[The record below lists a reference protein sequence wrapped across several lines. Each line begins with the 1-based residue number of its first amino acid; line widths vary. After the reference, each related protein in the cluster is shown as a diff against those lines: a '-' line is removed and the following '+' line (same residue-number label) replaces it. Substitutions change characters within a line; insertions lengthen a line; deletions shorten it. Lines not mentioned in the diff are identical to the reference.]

1 MGSQM
6 DKQRI
11 GLVDV
16 GSNTVRLV
24 IFEIDENDMITELQN
39 IKTPARLVQYVQD
52 SMMSQEGVDTLVG
65 ILSSFAE
72 IAGRY
77 KIQKMIPVATAAVRQ
92 STNAKAILKRVKDE
106 TGIKLDILS
115 EEKEA
120 YYGNYAARYTM
131 DIQDGITI
139 DIGGG
144 STELTLFKNKEVVS
158 SHSFPFGAVS
168 LKQQFFSDVDHNDK
182 KAIKKARTWVTE
194 QFEQLD
200 WVVDAEVPL
209 IGIGGSARNIA
220 EVYQMENDYPIA
232 GMHGYELSE
241 KALKETVDLFTELSM
256 KKLGKLD
263 GLSQDRKDIII
274 PAGIVF
280 TELFDV
286 IKAPVFALSS
296 RGLREGLI
304 IEYLNKEHNE
314 PYDLYSVRRQTVYRL
329 AKQYDHRAITINQ
342 RITIADQL
350 LETLQEN
357 GILEVDNE
365 HLELLHFGAALY
377 YIGSF
382 IEDDSKSQHT
392 FYIISNS
399 NLHGFNHYDRVRL
412 ALLASYKNRS
422 LYKQYTKNLKDWFS
436 EEEWETLLYLGSVVK
451 FAEALNDSHVNIV
464 RDISLEKNKKEG
476 YTLTVTYSGDIIAE
490 EYRANKQKNHLE
502 RVLDDSVEVVFES
515 EAND

>member
-1 MGSQM
+1 MEQ
-6 DKQRI
+6 QRI
-11 GLVDV
+11 GLIDV

-24 IFEIDENDMITELQN
+24 IFEIDEHNKITELQN
-39 IKTPARLVQYVQD
+39 IKTPARLVQYVQEGK
-52 SMMSQEGVDTLVG
+52 MSTEGVDKLVN

-72 IAGRY
+72 TAGRY
-77 KIQKMIPVATAAVRQ
+77 DIQKLIPVATAAVRQ
-92 STNAKAILKRVKDE
+92 SKNAKAILKRVKKE
-106 TGIKLDILS
+106 TGIPLEILS
-115 EEKEA
+115 EEQEA

-131 DIQDGITI
+131 DIEDGITI

-144 STELTLFKNKEVVS
+144 STELTLFKDKEVLS

-182 KAIKKARTWVTE
+182 KAIKEARKWVTD
-194 QFEQLD
+194 QFKQLD
-200 WVVDAEVPL
+200 WVVDASVPL

-220 EVYQMENDYPIA
+220 EVYQMEHDYPIA
-232 GMHGYELSE
+232 GMHGYEMAGD
-241 KALKETVDLFTELSM
+241 ALKETVELFTELSM

-286 IKAPVFALSS
+286 MNASTFALSS
-296 RGLREGLI
+296 RGLREGLVM
-304 IEYLNKEHNE
+304 EYLNDHFNE
-314 PYDLYSVRRQTVYRL
+314 PYELHSVQRQTVYRL
-329 AKQYDHRAITINQ
+329 AKQYGHRAITINQ

-350 LETLQEN
+350 LAALQN
-357 GILEVDNE
+357 KGILEVDEE
-365 HLELLHFGAALY
+365 HLQLLHYGAALY

-392 FYIISNS
+392 FYVVSNS
-399 NLHGFNHYDRVRL
+399 NLHGFNHYDRVRV

-422 LYKQYTKNLKDWFS
+422 LYKQYTKNLEGWFS
-436 EEEWETLLYLGSVVK
+436 EEEWETLMYLGSVIK

-464 RDISLEKNKKEG
+464 RDIALEKAEDG
-476 YTLTVTYSGDIIAE
+476 YVLTVTFSGDIIAE

-502 RVLDDSVEVVFES
+502 RVLNDSVEIVFES
-515 EAND
+515 EKNLED

>member
-1 MGSQM
+1 M
-6 DKQRI
+6 DTQRI
-11 GLVDV
+11 GLIDV

-24 IFEIDENDMITELQN
+24 IFEIDQYHTITELQN
-39 IKTPARLVQYVQD
+39 IKTPARLVQYVQEGT
-52 SMMSQEGVDTLVG
+52 MTQEGVDTLVG
-65 ILSSFAE
+65 ILKSFAE

-77 KIQKMIPVATAAVRQ
+77 KIQKLIPVATAAVRQ
-92 STNAKAILKRVKDE
+92 SKNAKGILKRVKKE
-106 TGIKLDILS
+106 TEIDLSILS
-115 EEKEA
+115 EEEEA
-120 YYGNYAARYTM
+120 FYGNYAARYTLS
-131 DIQDGITI
+131 IQDGITI

-144 STELTLFKNKEVVS
+144 STELTLYKGKEVVH

-168 LKQQFFSDVDHNDK
+168 LQRDFFTDVDHNDK
-182 KAIKKARTWVTE
+182 KAIKKARKWVTE

-200 WVVDAEVPL
+200 WVKDANVPL
-209 IGIGGSARNIA
+209 VGIGGSARNIA

-232 GMHGYELSE
+232 GMHGYEMDE
-241 KALKETVDLFTELSM
+241 KALKSTVDLFTELSM
-256 KKLGKLD
+256 KKLAKLD

-280 TELFDV
+280 TELYDV
-286 IKAPVFALSS
+286 MDATKFALSS
-296 RGLREGLI
+296 RGLREGLVM
-304 IEYLNKEHNE
+304 EYLNKEQNE
-314 PYDLYSVRRQTVYRL
+314 PYQLHSVQRQTVYRM
-329 AKQYDHRAITINQ
+329 AKKYDRRAISINQ

-350 LETLQEN
+350 LATLQDN
-357 GILEVDNE
+357 DVLDVDEE
-365 HLELLHFGAALY
+365 HLQLLHYGAALY

-399 NLHGFNHYDRVRL
+399 NLHGFNHYDRVRV

-422 LYKQYTKNLKDWFS
+422 LYKQYTKNLEDWFT
-436 EEEWETLLYLGSVVK
+436 EEEWERLMYLGSVVK

-464 RDISLEKNKKEG
+464 RDITLEKQKKEG

-502 RVLDDSVEVVFES
+502 RVLDDSVEIVFES
-515 EAND
+515 EQS